1 MEKNK
6 TIKFI
11 IKRLK
16 KWEETRDEAGGWEDR
31 FSVLNKNIKESNK
44 SQEDIEK
51 TINIVSHLKNIIEE
65 SVKKYI
71 EKEKIDLNKVEMA
84 NDKEEYKK
92 LERDIMFELKD
103 NYPIDLDDLE
113 IKNSFNV
120 LNLSINPGSTQKE
133 TQKNNSEEGKIANIP
148 MPLYSFDFD
157 KKLPPKIEY
166 IIKEYGIN
174 EKYIW
179 RKYYNPNFEIF
190 KDIKAK
196 YPWVA
201 LKEETIKA
209 EFKAILQ
216 KQSDNM
222 GNKFS
227 EEQQKNHLE
236 ELMKFYV
243 KERNDYD
250 ENKPLVFFND
260 LFWIADSNQKEL
272 LSILE
277 QYEDEKDI
285 KNFVKEIID
294 LYIEKYKLGLI
305 VVTNVKAAKYIK
317 NAIEDKNEENCMVE
331 YKYIDKKTKNEKMI
345 PIIFSGYLANGMDQ
359 FSKIRLKNDIK
370 KYYDQSHK

>member
-6 TIKFI
+6 KSNFI

-16 KWEETRDEAGGWEDR
+16 KWEKTRDEAGGWENR
-31 FSVLNKNIKESNK
+31 FEVLNEKIKESNK

-51 TINIVSHLKNIIEE
+51 AIDIVSRLKNIIEE
-65 SVKKYI
+65 SVKEYI
-71 EKEKIDLNKVEMA
+71 EKDKIDLNKVEVI
-84 NDKEEYKK
+84 NDEKEYKK

-103 NYPIDLDDLE
+103 HYPVNLDDLE

-133 TQKNNSEEGKIANIP
+133 TQGNNSEEGKLDNIS

-157 KKLPPKIEY
+157 KKLPKKIEY

-190 KDIKAK
+190 KGINAK

-236 ELMKFYV
+236 ELMKLYA

-250 ENKPLVFFND
+250 EKKPLVFFND

-277 QYEDEKDI
+277 RYKDKNEI

-294 LYIEKYKLGLI
+294 LYIEKYKLSLI
-305 VVTNVKAAKYIK
+305 VVTNVKAVKYIK
-317 NAIEDKNEENCMVE
+317 NAIEDENEENCMVE
-331 YKYIDKKTKNEKMI
+331 YRYIDKKTKNEKMI
-345 PIIFSGYLANGMDQ
+345 PIIYSGYLANGMDQ
-359 FSKIRLKNDIK
+359 FSKIRLRNDIK
-370 KYYDQSHK
+370 KCYKQK

>member
-6 TIKFI
+6 KNNFI

-16 KWEETRDEAGGWEDR
+16 KWEKTRDEEGGWEKR
-31 FSVLNKNIKESNK
+31 FEVLNEKIKESNK

-51 TINIVSHLKNIIEE
+51 AIDIVSRLKNIIEE
-65 SVKKYI
+65 SVKEYI
-71 EKEKIDLNKVEMA
+71 EKDKIDLNKVEVI

-103 NYPIDLDDLE
+103 NYPVNLDDLE

-133 TQKNNSEEGKIANIP
+133 TQGNNSEEGKLDNIS

-157 KKLPPKIEY
+157 KKLPKKIEY

-190 KDIKAK
+190 KGINAK

-236 ELMKFYV
+236 ELMKLYA

-250 ENKPLVFFND
+250 EKKPLVFFND

-277 QYEDEKDI
+277 RYKDKNEI

-294 LYIEKYKLGLI
+294 LYIEKYKLSLI
-305 VVTNVKAAKYIK
+305 VVTNVKAVKYIK
-317 NAIEDKNEENCMVE
+317 NAIEDENEENCMVE
-331 YKYIDKKTKNEKMI
+331 YRYIDKKTKNEKMI
-345 PIIFSGYLANGMDQ
+345 PIIYSGYLANGMDQ
-359 FSKIRLKNDIK
+359 FSKIRLRNDIK
-370 KYYDQSHK
+370 KCYKQK